1 MATFMINTIAS
12 KPGDAPSSVRFNM
25 IFIGVMTLSTL
36 SADGI
41 FRLYFFKLSSHC
53 QEMTVRAFLIMFT

>member
-12 KPGDAPSSVRFNM
+12 KPVDAPSSVRFNM

-41 FRLYFFKLSSHC
+41 FPSVL
-53 QEMTVRAFLIMFT
+53 FLN